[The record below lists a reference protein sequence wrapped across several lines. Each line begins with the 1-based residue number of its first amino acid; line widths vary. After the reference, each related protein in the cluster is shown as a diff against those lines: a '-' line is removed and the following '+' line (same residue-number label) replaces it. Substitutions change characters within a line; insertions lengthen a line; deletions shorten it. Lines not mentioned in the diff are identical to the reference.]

1 MNADDK
7 VVYLRDGH
15 RQRVS
20 EVVQDLRHLATER
33 LVRTATRTL
42 DRSDDVLFERAERAA
57 EADTQEAYF
66 QAMREL
72 RLQRRR
78 VVAQFRETLEGLFSG
93 LARHRPAPLRSRET
107 AGDADSEDLTLMDDR
122 RLEEAVAIESATTRL
137 RGRHGVLVGSV
148 NARLRHLL
156 KLDELTS
163 DASPFHPHTVVLAF
177 SLAMQDVDIALN
189 PRLILYK
196 LFERTLDL
204 ELPRVLKAVDAKLE
218 AAGARADT
226 EDERAERPEGETP
239 EETRDA
245 AEPAAPA
252 PPEDPDGKDDDGAD
266 DERGVAEL
274 LYRLMRRMKHQA
286 RPAVSPGNGGGGWGG
301 AGAEAAPGSGATAG
315 TGTGTGGPG
324 GGDGAGPG
332 GGGAAGAAGGVAD
345 RRVVL
350 RALTALQQEVLD
362 SEETDPDRIKAQVNH
377 WLGEHGHATALEAS
391 VDDVIDLVSMLFD
404 NLLADP
410 RLAPSLRVVIAR
422 LQIPVLRVALRDRK
436 LFSQPEHP
444 ARRLINELAGAAT
457 GWTEPQDLDTDPL
470 YCKVT
475 EVVERVVTRYQ
486 DDVRVFDVA
495 LRDIRYF
502 VEREQERARVIEQ
515 RTRQTAEGNLR
526 VEVAR
531 EAVQSEVEARL
542 AEQRVPT
549 VVVRLLE
556 EAWFRVLFITAV
568 REGRESESWRRQLT
582 VMDELLWSVRP
593 KRDADERQRM
603 LQLMPRLLQDLREG
617 LNGIMYNPHEM
628 TQLFRDLESV
638 HLRCLT
644 PGEDPAGEEEGADG
658 SASSRTAETSSS
670 AAGWGQRPPDA
681 EDMAWVESLG
691 VGSWFELRDHDPVV
705 RAKLSAR
712 LDEGRRYV
720 FVNRAGFRVAEY
732 AAAEMARAVRDAE
745 VMELEEVAAFDQA
758 LERVIASLRE
768 IYAE

>member
-42 DRSDDVLFERAERAA
+42 DRSDDVLFERAERATEA
-57 EADTQEAYF
+57 ETQEAYF

-72 RLQRRR
+72 RLQRRL
-78 VVAQFRETLEGLFSG
+78 VVAHFRETLEWLFTG
-93 LARHRPAPLRSRET
+93 LARHRPTPLRPR
-107 AGDADSEDLTLMDDR
+107 AGAGAADGEDLALMDDR
-122 RLEEAVAIESATTRL
+122 RLEEEVAIESATTRL
-137 RGRHGVLVGSV
+137 RGRHGVFVGSV
-148 NARLRHLL
+148 DARLRDLL
-156 KLDELTS
+156 DIDDLPS

-218 AAGARADT
+218 AAGARADKR
-226 EDERAERPEGETP
+226 DRAEQPEDETP

-245 AEPAAPA
+245 AEPAQPT
-252 PPEDPDGKDDDGAD
+252 PPDAGDDDAD
-266 DERGVAEL
+266 DDRGVAEL
-274 LYRLMRRMKHQA
+274 LYRLMRRMKHQV
-286 RPAVSPGNGGGGWGG
+286 RPAVVPGGGG
-301 AGAEAAPGSGATAG
+301 AP
-315 TGTGTGGPG
+315 GGPG
-324 GGDGAGPG
+324 GGSGSGGGPAAGPG
-332 GGGAAGAAGGVAD
+332 GSGAGGVTGGGIAD

-350 RALTALQQEVLD
+350 RALSALQQEVLG
-362 SEETDPDRIKAQVNH
+362 SEETDPERIKARVNH
-377 WLGEHGHATALEAS
+377 WLDEHGHATALDAS

-470 YCKVT
+470 YCKVV

-526 VEVAR
+526 VEIAR
-531 EAVQSEVEARL
+531 EAVQSAVEERL
-542 AEQRVPT
+542 GQQRVPA

-568 REGRESESWRRQLT
+568 REGRESETWRRQLT

-644 PGEDPAGEEEGADG
+644 PGEDPAGDEGADEPAPSR
-658 SASSRTAETSSS
+658 SAEAPAA

-681 EDMAWVESLG
+681 EDMARVESLA

-732 AAAEMARAVRDAE
+732 AAAEMARAVRDAD
-745 VMELEEVAAFDQA
+745 VVELEEVAAFDQA